1 MIITIDGPAGSG
13 KSSTAKA
20 LARKINFKYLDTG
33 AMYRALTFKLLK
45 RNVDPRDIRSLNDIL
60 EDTRIDL
67 VSNHDGLRVIL
78 DGEDVT
84 DLIRSREVNEMVSDI
99 SVIKEVRDF
108 LVPQQRRFAEGND
121 VIAEG
126 RDIGTVVFP
135 DAELKIFMI
144 ASLDQR
150 SRRRLLEE
158 NERGNN
164 SDMETVQSILE
175 KRDFIDS
182 HRDVSPLKKADD
194 AVVIDTSGL
203 SFDEQVNMI
212 VDLYNKLRDTRN
224 KK

>member
-1 MIITIDGPAGSG
+1 
-13 KSSTAKA
+13 
-20 LARKINFKYLDTG
+20 
-33 AMYRALTFKLLK
+33 MYRALTFKLLK

>member
-45 RNVDPRDIRSLNDIL
+45 RNVDPRDIRSLNNIL

-84 DLIRSREVNEMVSDI
+84 DLIRSQEINEMVSDV

-108 LVPQQRRFAEGND
+108 LVPRQRRFAEGND

-164 SDMETVQSILE
+164 SDMKTVQSVLE

-194 AVVIDTSGL
+194 AVVIDTSDL
-203 SFDEQVNMI
+203 SFDEQVDMI